1 MPEPDNPCS
10 KATRPMPAQSETMLP
25 LNREI
30 ARRLALV
37 IGRAVL
43 FFSIIGSVVFP
54 LFVDPG
60 NINRPIVCLFLAAFA
75 AMCLWLIRKNLVDLS
90 AKIQALSLFGAISLG
105 GFINGGIEAPVI
117 ASSITLVSFCT
128 LVFGLR
134 GGLACATACFVLF
147 AVLLAC
153 VEPKT
158 PPGALRAMTNGFI
171 ALVNALLLWETTRI
185 LQGSAE
191 DARKEADRRAQ
202 TESALRES
210 EERFRRL
217 ADNAPDVI
225 FRYRF
230 ESLPVRCDYINGA
243 IERILGYRPEEFYA
257 DSDLPRKVIHP
268 DDQALF
274 RPMFEAG
281 QMPSSASAIRWIA
294 RDGAIIFTEQ
304 RFVPVHDADGRL
316 IAIEGIARDVTAAR
330 AESDRYRV
338 LEKQLYHAQKV
349 DGIGTLAGGIAHDF
363 NNILTGILGYN
374 ELAAISLPPTSAA
387 QAHLEEVRKASL
399 RARDLVSQIL
409 SFSRRNE
416 SRRVS
421 INLSEAVGDAL
432 RFMRSTT
439 PTTIK
444 FETQLKPGYIFADPT
459 QIHQVVLNLCT
470 NAVQAMADRPGTL
483 SVSVETV
490 TIDRAQANTT
500 KPRLVPGQHLC
511 LTVRDTGPGMDEAT
525 ARRIFEAYFTTKEV
539 GEGTGLGL
547 AVVLGIVTAHHGGIS
562 LKTAP
567 EAGATFSV
575 FLPIQTDRLP
585 TQPPFPSAPR
595 RGGRETILVVDDEEA
610 VGTFSAL
617 RLRQLGYV
625 VVVFSDPHLA
635 LAELR
640 AKPGQ
645 IDAIITDLTMPGL
658 TGLELLWEMRSFAPE
673 IPGVLITG
681 NVNAAPAS
689 QITEL
694 QRIAIVE
701 KPFSGDELSI
711 ALRKVLDTHRPTL
724 RA

>member
-1 MPEPDNPCS
+1 
-10 KATRPMPAQSETMLP
+10 MPAQSETMLP

>member
-1 MPEPDNPCS
+1 
-10 KATRPMPAQSETMLP
+10 MPAQRETILSV
-25 LNREI
+25 NRDI
-30 ARRLALV
+30 TRRLAL
-37 IGRAVL
+37 ILGRTVL
-43 FFSIIGSVVFP
+43 FFGSTGAVFFP

-60 NINRPIVCLFLAAFA
+60 NINRVIVCLFLAAFA
-75 AMCLWLIRKNLVDLS
+75 SMCLWLVQKNLVDLA
-90 AKIQALSLFGAISLG
+90 AKVQAFGLFGAICLG
-105 GFINGGIEAPVI
+105 GFINGGIEAPII
-117 ASSITLVSFCT
+117 ASCTTLVGFCT

-134 GGLACATACFVLF
+134 CGLACAAACFVLF

-153 VEPKT
+153 VEPTT
-158 PPGALRAMTNGFI
+158 PPGALRATSTAFI
-171 ALVNALLLWETTRI
+171 ALVNALLLWGTTRI

-202 TESALRES
+202 TETALRES

-230 ESLPVRCDYINGA
+230 ASLPVRCDYINGA

-257 DSDLPRKVIHP
+257 DSDLSRKVIHA
-268 DDQALF
+268 DDQAYF

-294 RDGAIIFTEQ
+294 RDGAIILTEQ

-330 AESDRYRV
+330 AESERLRA
-338 LEKQLYHAQKV
+338 LEKQLYEAQKV

-374 ELAAISLPPTSAA
+374 ELATTALPPTSAA
-387 QAHLEEVRKASL
+387 QAYLEEVRKASM
-399 RARDLVSQIL
+399 RARDLVAQIL

-421 INLSEAVGDAL
+421 LNLSDAVGDAL
-432 RFMRSTT
+432 RFMRATT

-444 FETQLKPGYIFADPT
+444 FENQLKPGYVFADPT

-490 TIDRAQANTT
+490 TVDRAQANTT
-500 KPRLVPGQHLC
+500 KPRLVPGQHVC

-525 ARRIFEAYFTTKEV
+525 TRRIFEAYFTTKQA

-575 FLPIQTDRLP
+575 FFPVQTDRP
-585 TQPPFPSAPR
+585 VTQPPFPSAPR
-595 RGGRETILVVDDEEA
+595 RGGRETILVVDDEET

-625 VVVFSDPHLA
+625 VVVFSDPQLA
-635 LAELR
+635 LEELR

-658 TGLELLWEMRSFAPE
+658 TGLELLWEMQSFAPE
-673 IPGVLITG
+673 IPGVLMTG
-681 NVNAAPAS
+681 NLNAVPAS
-689 QITEL
+689 QLAEL
-694 QRIAIVE
+694 QRVVIVV
-701 KPFSGDELSI
+701 KPFTGDELSI
-711 ALRKVLDTHRPTL
+711 ALRKVLDTQRPT
-724 RA
+724 

>member
-1 MPEPDNPCS
+1 
-10 KATRPMPAQSETMLP
+10 MPAQRETMLP

-43 FFSIIGSVVFP
+43 CFTIIGSVIFP
-54 LFVDPG
+54 WFIDPG

-75 AMCLWLIRKNLVDLS
+75 AMCLWLVRKNLVDLA

-158 PPGALRAMTNGFI
+158 PPGALRAITTAFI
-171 ALVNALLLWETTRI
+171 TLANALLLWETTRI
-185 LQGSAE
+185 LKGSAE
-191 DARKEADRRAQ
+191 DARKEAARRAQ

-230 ESLPVRCDYINGA
+230 ESLPARCDYINGA

-294 RDGAIIFTEQ
+294 RDGAIILTEQ

-330 AESDRYRV
+330 AESERLRA

-387 QAHLEEVRKASL
+387 QAYLEEVRKASL

-444 FETQLKPGYIFADPT
+444 FETQLKPGYVFADPT

-547 AVVLGIVTAHHGGIS
+547 AVVLGVVTAHHGGIS

-575 FLPIQTDRLP
+575 FLPIQTDRPP

-658 TGLELLWEMRSFAPE
+658 TGLELLWEMQSFAPE